1 MIEFLE
7 HKKFGVLRA
16 EDNPEHD
23 VISLMNAVKEVKM
36 KMRKN
41 MEERIKMANFLKKE
55 RAGTPE

>member
-7 HKKFGVLRA
+7 HKKIGVLRA

-41 MEERIKMANFLKKE
+41 MEERIKKANILKKE